1 MTKKINSKLLISLC
15 LVVVLVV
22 CALSMMACNKKKGD
36 TSSSTSL
43 DVVTGETTMAIDN
56 VAEFETIN
64 IPQDY
69 SIITPDAKYT
79 KVSSVSCNNGAE
91 YWIVKEAGSQVTVNH
106 IDDSDPAEVLDN
118 YYVYD
123 LLNKKIVTQISP
135 FTTYYVVE
143 NNVYYKGNYYKY
155 AYIYTATVQNK
166 RTSGYKYI
174 GQVYDMLGNYLT
186 PTLMGDIG
194 TCYSGSN
201 QYVFTNNDLLNFDSR
216 VTVGSTAANDAVFGI
231 YITATFVDNQGVG
244 KEYMASLENWEIQL
258 KDDDSVVP
266 TFDAGNKYLEKTAV
280 PGLDGYFYVIDRS
293 KNTIFFYDS
302 YISSSPKTKLVFDFG
317 ELGIDFK
324 ESCILGGKVFLYGQV
339 MLPATATD
347 FDYYLTE
354 SISVSPPI
362 SYSVKVKNAMY
373 VFDIKSGE
381 LNQIL
386 QGYVIKDNYKLF
398 IANNNKPY
406 MSVEL
411 RSISEDKI
419 PSATSKYYV
428 VDSEGN
434 ILVSTPELFDVSH
447 IVAKFSNG
455 GYGYQLTGGTHVYIL
470 DKYLN
475 TVTKADYITA
485 AQNNAF
491 LASDE
496 AGHVY
501 SIDLTGTIRNT
512 NINRNDY
519 AELKLYGDYIICKQF
534 DDSYI
539 SYAIGTASYT
549 TIYDAT
555 ASTATTCTNTGKGV
569 FIVKEQ
575 VGTTYTYKFIS
586 CTGRIIGEA
595 ITGVTTSDFNFTAL
609 ENSVL
614 VVINNVYYYIA

>member
-43 DVVTGETTMAIDN
+43 DVVTGETTMAIDG
-56 VAEFETIN
+56 VEEFETIN
-64 IPQDY
+64 IPQEY
-69 SIITPDAKYT
+69 SIITPDTKYT
-79 KVSSVSCNNGAE
+79 KVSQVSNYDGAQ
-91 YWIVKEAGSQVTVNH
+91 YWIVKKTGSQTTVNH
-106 IDDSDPAEVLDN
+106 LNDSDPAETLDN
-118 YYVYD
+118 YFVYD
-123 LLNKKIVTQISP
+123 LINKKEVVGP
-135 FTTYYVVE
+135 FTTYYVVS
-143 NNVYYKGNYYKY
+143 NNIFYDGQYYPYS
-155 AYIYTATVQNK
+155 YIYTATVQN
-166 RTSGYKYI
+166 RRDYVYKYI

-186 PTLMGDIG
+186 PTLTGDSDY
-194 TCYSGSN
+194 CYDGSI
-201 QYVFTNNDLLNFDSR
+201 QSVFTNNTELNFDSH
-216 VTVGSTAANDAVFGI
+216 VTVGNLVAKDSAFGI
-231 YITATFVDNQGVG
+231 YITAEFVDNQGVG
-244 KEYMASLENWEIQL
+244 KDYMVSLKDWEIQL
-258 KDDDSVVP
+258 LDDDTIAP
-266 TFDAGNKYLEKTAV
+266 TFDAGNKYLEKKAV
-280 PGLDGYFYVIDRS
+280 PGLDGYYYILDRS

-317 ELGIDFK
+317 ELSMIFK
-324 ESCILGGKVFLYGQV
+324 ESCILGGKVFLFGQAT
-339 MLPATATD
+339 LPATANN

-354 SISVSPPI
+354 TSFIP
-362 SYSVKVKNAMY
+362 YSVKVKNSMY
-373 VFDIKSGE
+373 VFDVKSGE

-386 QGYVIKDNYKLF
+386 QGYVIKDNFKLF
-398 IANNNKPY
+398 TANNNKPY

-434 ILVSTPELFDVSH
+434 ILVSTPELFNVEN

-455 GYGYQLTGGTHVYIL
+455 GYGYRLTGGSHIYIL

-475 TVTKADYITA
+475 TVTKADYITS

-501 SIDLTGTIRNT
+501 SMDLTGTIRNT
-512 NINRNDY
+512 NINKNDY
-519 AELKLYGDYIICKQF
+519 ANLNLYGDYIICEQF
-534 DDSYI
+534 DGSFI
-539 SYAIGTASYT
+539 SYAIGTATYT

-555 ASTATTCTNTGKGV
+555 ASTATTCTNTGKGI
-569 FIVKEQ
+569 FIVKEA
-575 VGTTYTYKFIS
+575 VDTTYTYKFIS
-586 CTGRIIGEA
+586 CTGRQIGDA
-595 ITGVTTSDFNFTAL
+595 ITGVATGVYDYIVL
-609 ENSVL
+609 DNSAL